1 MIQAPDGAICVDR
14 YAMGEDGAVLPGQ
27 PDRARRS
34 GRNRL
39 FVEAVLCIA
48 RTVRRGAICRACS
61 ASGTRCFTRYR
72 DWVKAN
78 VFQAC
83 SDEPDLEYLIVK
95 AHRHGQGAK
104 AGLKI
109 RPSAAPR

>member
-1 MIQAPDGAICVDR
+1 MER
-14 YAMGEDGAVLPGQ
+14 FVLTATQWAKMEPYCLGN
-27 PDRARRS
+27 PTDPRRS

-39 FVEAVLCIA
+39 FVEAVLWIV

-61 ASGTRCFTRYR
+61 ASGTRCFKRCR

-95 AHRHGQGAK
+95 AHRHGQGAQ
-104 AGLKI
+104 AGLNPASEMEI
-109 RPSAAPR
+109 VQAVE